1 MEYEVRI
8 TLQAQAHLREI
19 RDYIAQKLL
28 APEAAKSTVQRLGTV
43 MASLSQMPKRVPLV
57 EEEPWRSEGVR
68 VKAIRN
74 FLIYFWVNEAEKTV
88 QIIAVIY
95 ARRDQTTL
103 RGVEDAPGE
112 RITVAQDLACGQP
125 APAFRHRNICLG
137 VFDADEALQDFAER
151 SALVNMHCVWHVF
164 PHRPSWIFSI
174 GAFPHFSNN
183 AHGFIKEAGAA
194 AVQPRALSGDAEIL
208 ANRGYRT

>member
-57 EEEPWRSEGVR
+57 EEESWRSKGVR
-68 VKAIRN
+68 VRAVRN

-95 ARRDQTTL
+95 ARRDQTSVL
-103 RGVEDAPGE
+103 S
-112 RITVAQDLACGQP
+112 QLDLQ
-125 APAFRHRNICLG
+125 
-137 VFDADEALQDFAER
+137 
-151 SALVNMHCVWHVF
+151 
-164 PHRPSWIFSI
+164 
-174 GAFPHFSNN
+174 
-183 AHGFIKEAGAA
+183 
-194 AVQPRALSGDAEIL
+194 
-208 ANRGYRT
+208 

>member
-28 APEAAKSTVQRLGTV
+28 APEAAKNTVQRLGTV
-43 MASLSQMPKRVPLV
+43 MASLSQTPNRVPLI

-68 VKAIRN
+68 VRAVRN

-95 ARRDQTTL
+95 ARRDQTSVL
-103 RGVEDAPGE
+103 S
-112 RITVAQDLACGQP
+112 QLDLQ
-125 APAFRHRNICLG
+125 
-137 VFDADEALQDFAER
+137 
-151 SALVNMHCVWHVF
+151 
-164 PHRPSWIFSI
+164 
-174 GAFPHFSNN
+174 
-183 AHGFIKEAGAA
+183 
-194 AVQPRALSGDAEIL
+194 
-208 ANRGYRT
+208 

>member
-28 APEAAKSTVQRLGTV
+28 APEAAKNTVQRLGTV
-43 MASLSQMPKRVPLV
+43 MASLSQMPNRVPLI

-88 QIIAVIY
+88 QVIAVIY
-95 ARRDQTTL
+95 ARRDQTSVL
-103 RGVEDAPGE
+103 S
-112 RITVAQDLACGQP
+112 QLDLQ
-125 APAFRHRNICLG
+125 
-137 VFDADEALQDFAER
+137 
-151 SALVNMHCVWHVF
+151 
-164 PHRPSWIFSI
+164 
-174 GAFPHFSNN
+174 
-183 AHGFIKEAGAA
+183 
-194 AVQPRALSGDAEIL
+194 
-208 ANRGYRT
+208 

>member
-28 APEAAKSTVQRLGTV
+28 APEAAKNTVQRLGTV
-43 MASLSQMPKRVPLV
+43 TASLSQMPNRVPLI

-68 VKAIRN
+68 VRAVRN

-95 ARRDQTTL
+95 ARRDQTSVL
-103 RGVEDAPGE
+103 S
-112 RITVAQDLACGQP
+112 QLDLQ
-125 APAFRHRNICLG
+125 
-137 VFDADEALQDFAER
+137 
-151 SALVNMHCVWHVF
+151 
-164 PHRPSWIFSI
+164 
-174 GAFPHFSNN
+174 
-183 AHGFIKEAGAA
+183 
-194 AVQPRALSGDAEIL
+194 
-208 ANRGYRT
+208 

>member
-43 MASLSQMPKRVPLV
+43 MASLSQMPKRVSLV

-88 QIIAVIY
+88 QVIAVIY
-95 ARRDQTTL
+95 ARRDQTSVL
-103 RGVEDAPGE
+103 S
-112 RITVAQDLACGQP
+112 QLDLQ
-125 APAFRHRNICLG
+125 
-137 VFDADEALQDFAER
+137 
-151 SALVNMHCVWHVF
+151 
-164 PHRPSWIFSI
+164 
-174 GAFPHFSNN
+174 
-183 AHGFIKEAGAA
+183 
-194 AVQPRALSGDAEIL
+194 
-208 ANRGYRT
+208 

>member
-43 MASLSQMPKRVPLV
+43 MASLSQMPNRVPLV

-68 VKAIRN
+68 VRAVKN

-95 ARRDQTTL
+95 ARRDQTSVL
-103 RGVEDAPGE
+103 S
-112 RITVAQDLACGQP
+112 QLDLQ
-125 APAFRHRNICLG
+125 
-137 VFDADEALQDFAER
+137 
-151 SALVNMHCVWHVF
+151 
-164 PHRPSWIFSI
+164 
-174 GAFPHFSNN
+174 
-183 AHGFIKEAGAA
+183 
-194 AVQPRALSGDAEIL
+194 
-208 ANRGYRT
+208 

>member
-68 VKAIRN
+68 VSQSSQELSYI
-74 FLIYFWVNEAEKTV
+74 L
-88 QIIAVIY
+88 
-95 ARRDQTTL
+95 L
-103 RGVEDAPGE
+103 GE
-112 RITVAQDLACGQP
+112 
-125 APAFRHRNICLG
+125 
-137 VFDADEALQDFAER
+137 
-151 SALVNMHCVWHVF
+151 
-164 PHRPSWIFSI
+164 
-174 GAFPHFSNN
+174 
-183 AHGFIKEAGAA
+183 
-194 AVQPRALSGDAEIL
+194 
-208 ANRGYRT
+208 

>member
-19 RDYIAQKLL
+19 RDYIAQELL

-43 MASLSQMPKRVPLV
+43 MASLSQMPNRVPLI

-68 VKAIRN
+68 FKAVRN

-95 ARRDQTTL
+95 ARRDQTSVL
-103 RGVEDAPGE
+103 S
-112 RITVAQDLACGQP
+112 QLDLQ
-125 APAFRHRNICLG
+125 
-137 VFDADEALQDFAER
+137 
-151 SALVNMHCVWHVF
+151 
-164 PHRPSWIFSI
+164 
-174 GAFPHFSNN
+174 
-183 AHGFIKEAGAA
+183 
-194 AVQPRALSGDAEIL
+194 
-208 ANRGYRT
+208 

>member
-28 APEAAKSTVQRLGTV
+28 APEAAKNTVQRLGTV

-57 EEEPWRSEGVR
+57 EEEPWRSEDVR
-68 VKAIRN
+68 VRAVRN

-95 ARRDQTTL
+95 ARRDQTSVL
-103 RGVEDAPGE
+103 S
-112 RITVAQDLACGQP
+112 QLDLQ
-125 APAFRHRNICLG
+125 
-137 VFDADEALQDFAER
+137 
-151 SALVNMHCVWHVF
+151 
-164 PHRPSWIFSI
+164 
-174 GAFPHFSNN
+174 
-183 AHGFIKEAGAA
+183 
-194 AVQPRALSGDAEIL
+194 
-208 ANRGYRT
+208 

>member
-28 APEAAKSTVQRLGTV
+28 APEAAKNTVQRLGTV
-43 MASLSQMPKRVPLV
+43 MASLSQMPNRIPLI

-68 VKAIRN
+68 VRAVRN

-95 ARRDQTTL
+95 ARRDQTSVL
-103 RGVEDAPGE
+103 S
-112 RITVAQDLACGQP
+112 QLDLQ
-125 APAFRHRNICLG
+125 
-137 VFDADEALQDFAER
+137 
-151 SALVNMHCVWHVF
+151 
-164 PHRPSWIFSI
+164 
-174 GAFPHFSNN
+174 
-183 AHGFIKEAGAA
+183 
-194 AVQPRALSGDAEIL
+194 
-208 ANRGYRT
+208 

>member
-57 EEEPWRSEGVR
+57 EEESWRSEGVR

-88 QIIAVIY
+88 QVIAVIY
-95 ARRDQTTL
+95 ARRDQTSVL
-103 RGVEDAPGE
+103 S
-112 RITVAQDLACGQP
+112 QLDLQ
-125 APAFRHRNICLG
+125 
-137 VFDADEALQDFAER
+137 
-151 SALVNMHCVWHVF
+151 
-164 PHRPSWIFSI
+164 
-174 GAFPHFSNN
+174 
-183 AHGFIKEAGAA
+183 
-194 AVQPRALSGDAEIL
+194 
-208 ANRGYRT
+208 

>member
-28 APEAAKSTVQRLGTV
+28 APEAAKNTVQRLGTV

-68 VKAIRN
+68 VRAVRN

-88 QIIAVIY
+88 QVIAVIY
-95 ARRDQTTL
+95 ARRDQTSVL
-103 RGVEDAPGE
+103 WPLPKMCSWRHLIRP
-112 RITVAQDLACGQP
+112 AQG
-125 APAFRHRNICLG
+125 
-137 VFDADEALQDFAER
+137 R
-151 SALVNMHCVWHVF
+151 SA
-164 PHRPSWIFSI
+164 RPYRCW
-174 GAFPHFSNN
+174 GAMRNR
-183 AHGFIKEAGAA
+183 IYRDWTT
-194 AVQPRALSGDAEIL
+194 QP
-208 ANRGYRT
+208 

>member
-28 APEAAKSTVQRLGTV
+28 APEAAKNTVQRLGTV

-57 EEEPWRSEGVR
+57 EEEPWRSEVVR
-68 VKAIRN
+68 VRAVRN

-95 ARRDQTTL
+95 ARRDQTSVL
-103 RGVEDAPGE
+103 S
-112 RITVAQDLACGQP
+112 QLDLQ
-125 APAFRHRNICLG
+125 
-137 VFDADEALQDFAER
+137 
-151 SALVNMHCVWHVF
+151 
-164 PHRPSWIFSI
+164 
-174 GAFPHFSNN
+174 
-183 AHGFIKEAGAA
+183 
-194 AVQPRALSGDAEIL
+194 
-208 ANRGYRT
+208 